1 MQSKICNL
9 QIWWFEVDIMKRTY
23 FIWLNLGLRAPA
35 FNMQTMSTEHL
46 LWSEMILMSAAN
58 LIKGHSEGG
67 EGD

>member
-1 MQSKICNL
+1 
-9 QIWWFEVDIMKRTY
+9 MKRTY